1 MTLATAI
8 AALLLWGGTGG
19 RAYAQLQPQ
28 YLLGHDDVKNIYG
41 AGESTRLTGAAGPV
55 GIYASGEPNN
65 VSGGANIVIHSYNA
79 GGRWTDYTNVWTGT
93 YPSCPG
99 PDWSASSGISWI
111 LSRTDNS
118 SGHSYPCN
126 IPDTFTYRTGD
137 TSPEIYTSTKDN
149 TGKDDGILLVQTI
162 NNPVHDENSWNG
174 VTPPRTSGN
183 NLDDYKRPTTINV
196 YGPTTLD
203 FFRVGDLHWYYQT
216 YTLKQEE
223 KSDGCSHCITT
234 PPPAHAAYDKISHK
248 WHYWADP
255 VPHRGL
261 HNLDAALR
269 LVRGA
274 EVCVTGDVKDF
285 TTDPASDNT
294 AALNDETDAVVVLP
308 NNGRYTLR
316 VAGNIDKMNMAHDT
330 TASADYYYTQANLP
344 AGADSIFS
352 YPSSAGHVF
361 VDASGFNF
369 APPSLGAFNT
379 GAVNLPA
386 LKTNTP
392 ASVIGVNGNYLFTS
406 GNAEWTTH
414 TPDKVADHPGVI
426 EVGEKTKGTE
436 HMHIFSGGMLKNFD
450 GCGVDESF
458 TMNLGGHNGDDKA
471 PTFYIQGGQ
480 PLYIANFGVGK
491 GGSVPIKPCQAKLNL
506 YKEAL
511 NAISNAFS
519 DPQDTGAVR
528 IQALSDVNLC
538 GKAEFLPKIDN
549 ELSILS
555 DGGNVSIMGEFSAR
569 ASSRSNGIGIFPY
582 AENMHWGR
590 GWVTIWAEDRTGGS
604 YGDFSSC
611 ENRDL
616 DNSGEHDRNSTRGN
630 VYFNSAAS
638 NILTIG
644 RNRLPGNLNSENSIG
659 EMNIR
664 AAHNIRTNKF
674 SVRFGIENIDVG
686 DSIGENATIYARKG
700 DIYLGYG
707 VGTPI
712 YKNDGSSDYD
722 YSSYNTTDKHEAR
735 SLKLI
740 LEDSTHLHGIVNIQA
755 GWDDNVDRGRRMDGG
770 NIYFARISTWRIIGE
785 GLPND
790 DASRGH
796 YAVNLNIPFSN
807 EYICGQNY
815 DGAQKEPLLHNR
827 GEEAM
832 VRYEHSGIIGGLGRC
847 GWETQKGWDQY
858 AGKLADAP
866 SYSTL
871 IEKGVFPLIRQT
883 FLFRPSNGDLTL
895 DAGKRGNI
903 IINTGANFT
912 SLNARKGLHTK
923 GNIIFRTREGDID
936 LRSPFVIDTLK
947 GNMLFLAQLEKLED
961 LAKIPVCGCRE
972 ERNNVYLQDFRY
984 TAGTGGGGSVFIG
997 ADNNIKLNY
1006 GGLANQG
1013 TRNDPF
1019 LSAPYKEDANGRPLR
1034 VGAGYQLVHHPNSD
1048 LTWAFDQGICGGK
1061 YHCDLNPEENQ
1072 AKDFILDFNGG
1083 ANPIPSGGFAAVASD
1098 MIDVYKKFIYKGGNG
1113 SGMGAV
1119 PGTGT
1124 LHGEN
1129 VTGYGLFMKAQGNKA
1144 NWTTNILTEVPECP
1158 IPCTPTDC
1166 DSEGRGF
1173 AFLHNT
1179 VRMTFHSDALIQA
1192 ENQRVHLEA
1201 PVIETF
1207 GVLKLDTK
1215 TKAGPNGSITFK
1227 ADSLIC
1233 HDKMIVLGDN
1243 VHISTWSGL
1252 PNDLPIIKL
1261 GYNRNTPPVME
1272 YAYEDENGKIVEC
1285 NKCVNHYK
1293 GKVYGPDEIPM
1304 DTTLV
1309 LFGPH
1314 TNDLWRFKRQPTL
1327 VVDHTILTFGSDSFD
1342 HVKGGDILDAR
1353 FLVDTLKFRHQV
1365 ELFTDKKH
1373 EREGHL
1379 ELISERQTGSKDYAG
1394 LYTRHLHT
1402 EPIGACGNPTSELW
1416 IHDPAIDVTTS
1427 TTLGGFGIIYS
1438 DVHVENGG
1446 HLNAGFTSLR
1456 MHGQCYEQQAGTLT
1470 TKDLR
1475 LDAGAQLHFS
1485 VGTTLGLN
1493 GEYSDAVDVDRLTTY
1508 GSVDINIEIRPCEK
1522 MEKRCYPIIYYKSV
1536 SPNSLN
1542 NLKLTPRSVMI
1553 DGEEVPL
1560 NLVVSYTGVVYVCIG
1575 ENVTPAPVHTV
1586 TMPET
1591 PGVTTT
1597 PGKGI
1602 WPVTANSAFRFKAV
1616 YSTPRPLVVRTN
1628 RKNREQKKTGDK
1640 PTQKIS
1646 PVPTPKE
1653 EPYEVL
1659 AGVKNTNGEYEYLI
1673 SNVQEEITLTF
1684 GPDYVSNEL
1693 LAGTA
1698 VWSHGEMIYIRV
1710 TRADI
1715 ASIYSVAGQLVRKID
1730 LPEGDTSIPMSRGA
1744 YVITLKD
1751 GSVHKVFVK

>member
-1 MTLATAI
+1 M
-8 AALLLWGGTGG
+8 
-19 RAYAQLQPQ
+19 
-28 YLLGHDDVKNIYG
+28 
-41 AGESTRLTGAAGPV
+41 
-55 GIYASGEPNN
+55 
-65 VSGGANIVIHSYNA
+65 
-79 GGRWTDYTNVWTGT
+79 
-93 YPSCPG
+93 
-99 PDWSASSGISWI
+99 
-111 LSRTDNS
+111 
-118 SGHSYPCN
+118 
-126 IPDTFTYRTGD
+126 
-137 TSPEIYTSTKDN
+137 
-149 TGKDDGILLVQTI
+149 
-162 NNPVHDENSWNG
+162 
-174 VTPPRTSGN
+174 
-183 NLDDYKRPTTINV
+183 
-196 YGPTTLD
+196 
-203 FFRVGDLHWYYQT
+203 
-216 YTLKQEE
+216 
-223 KSDGCSHCITT
+223 
-234 PPPAHAAYDKISHK
+234 
-248 WHYWADP
+248 
-255 VPHRGL
+255 
-261 HNLDAALR
+261 
-269 LVRGA
+269 
-274 EVCVTGDVKDF
+274 
-285 TTDPASDNT
+285 
-294 AALNDETDAVVVLP
+294 
-308 NNGRYTLR
+308 
-316 VAGNIDKMNMAHDT
+316 
-330 TASADYYYTQANLP
+330 
-344 AGADSIFS
+344 
-352 YPSSAGHVF
+352 
-361 VDASGFNF
+361 
-369 APPSLGAFNT
+369 
-379 GAVNLPA
+379 
-386 LKTNTP
+386 
-392 ASVIGVNGNYLFTS
+392 
-406 GNAEWTTH
+406 
-414 TPDKVADHPGVI
+414 
-426 EVGEKTKGTE
+426 
-436 HMHIFSGGMLKNFD
+436 
-450 GCGVDESF
+450 
-458 TMNLGGHNGDDKA
+458 
-471 PTFYIQGGQ
+471 
-480 PLYIANFGVGK
+480 
-491 GGSVPIKPCQAKLNL
+491 
-506 YKEAL
+506 
-511 NAISNAFS
+511 
-519 DPQDTGAVR
+519 
-528 IQALSDVNLC
+528 
-538 GKAEFLPKIDN
+538 
-549 ELSILS
+549 
-555 DGGNVSIMGEFSAR
+555 
-569 ASSRSNGIGIFPY
+569 
-582 AENMHWGR
+582 
-590 GWVTIWAEDRTGGS
+590 
-604 YGDFSSC
+604 
-611 ENRDL
+611 
-616 DNSGEHDRNSTRGN
+616 
-630 VYFNSAAS
+630 
-638 NILTIG
+638 
-644 RNRLPGNLNSENSIG
+644 
-659 EMNIR
+659 
-664 AAHNIRTNKF
+664 
-674 SVRFGIENIDVG
+674 
-686 DSIGENATIYARKG
+686 
-700 DIYLGYG
+700 
-707 VGTPI
+707 
-712 YKNDGSSDYD
+712 
-722 YSSYNTTDKHEAR
+722 
-735 SLKLI
+735 
-740 LEDSTHLHGIVNIQA
+740 
-755 GWDDNVDRGRRMDGG
+755 
-770 NIYFARISTWRIIGE
+770 
-785 GLPND
+785 
-790 DASRGH
+790 
-796 YAVNLNIPFSN
+796 NIPFSN
-807 EYICGQNY
+807 EYICGQSY

-871 IEKGVFPLIRQT
+871 IEKGIFPLRYKSIDYLLT
-883 FLFRPSNGDLTL
+883 NSDLTL

-903 IINTGANFT
+903 ILNTGGYISSWNFV
-912 SLNARKGLHTK
+912 SKSHTD
-923 GNIIFRTREGDID
+923 GNLIFRTREGDID
-936 LRSPFVIDTLK
+936 IRSPFEVDSAK
-947 GNMLFLAQLEKLED
+947 GSVLFLAQLENLGD

-972 ERNNVYLQDFRY
+972 ERNNVYLQDFQY
-984 TAGTGGGGSVFIG
+984 TAGAGAGGSVFIG

-1034 VGAGYQLVHHPNSD
+1034 VGSGYKRANFGESPFYLYD
-1048 LTWAFDQGICGGK
+1048 YGECGGK
-1061 YHCDLNPEENQ
+1061 YHCDLNSEENQ

-1098 MIDVYKKFIYKGGNG
+1098 MIDVYKKFVYKGGNG

-1144 NWTTNILTEVPECP
+1144 NWTTNILTQVPECP

-1215 TKAGPNGSITFK
+1215 TNAGPNGSITFK

-1342 HVKGGDILDAR
+1342 HVKGGEILDAR

-1379 ELISERQTGSKDYAG
+1379 ELISERQIGAKDYAG

-1628 RKNREQKKTGDK
+1628 RKNREQKKTSDK